1 MEEIFITT
9 GVKNMM
15 ELRHNPITDEWIIVS
30 SETQK
35 RPVLPKKEACPLC
48 PGILEMKHDYDLTAF
63 DNRYPALRLDPPEIL
78 KMENQFFENAPSYG
92 KCEVIMFTSD
102 HNSSL
107 SRMPIVQIEKL
118 IYVWEDRTRD
128 LMKYEKIK
136 YIFPFENRGK
146 EVGASQI
153 HPHGQLYAF
162 PFIPKRIQVMI
173 DAKEKYKR
181 SKHGCVICDI
191 VKAES
196 KSDDVVYENEHFIAL
211 VPYFARFPY
220 EVHVYS
226 KRHLSFFTQMT
237 SEEKFDL
244 AVMLKVITSKYD
256 ALFDQEFPYMMEIF
270 QAPVNPIMEDFHFHI
285 EFNPPKR
292 DRVNVKWMASVETGT
307 WAFIDPLTPSDAAK
321 ALKEA
326 PYTI

>member
-1 MEEIFITT
+1 
-9 GVKNMM
+9 MM
-15 ELRHNPITDEWIIVS
+15 ELRHNPITDEWVIIS

-35 RPVLPKKEACPLC
+35 RPVLPKKESCPLC

-63 DNRYPALRLDPPEIL
+63 DNRYPALRMDPPEIARP
-78 KMENQFFENAPSYG
+78 KADAFENAASYG

-107 SRMPIVQIEKL
+107 SRMPIGQIEKL

-128 LMKYEKIK
+128 LIKYEKIK
-136 YIFPFENRGK
+136 YIFPFENKGK
-146 EVGASQI
+146 EVGASQG

-162 PFIPKRIQVMI
+162 PFIPKRIQAMV
-173 DAKEKYKR
+173 DAMHEYKG
-181 SKHGCVICDI
+181 KCAICDVI
-191 VKAES
+191 EAEE
-196 KSDDVVYENEHFIAL
+196 KGENIIYDGEHFIAL

-220 EVHVYS
+220 EVHVYPR
-226 KRHLSFFTQMT
+226 RHISLFTQMS

-244 AVMLKVITSKYD
+244 AVALKIVTSKYD
-256 ALFDQEFPYMMEIF
+256 ALFEQDFPYMMEIF
-270 QAPVNPIMEDFHFHI
+270 QAPVNPLKADFHFHI

-292 DRVNVKWMASVETGT
+292 DKVNVKWMASVETGT
-307 WAFIDPLTPSDAAK
+307 WAFINPVTPSDAAK
-321 ALKEA
+321 ILKSA